1 MAVRGK
7 GCDGCGESCQSG
19 DRKSK
24 QSVTAAI
31 SRLFVSVHISS
42 SAPVRDPSGES
53 VPNKA

>member
-1 MAVRGK
+1 MRGK
-7 GCDGCGESCQSG
+7 DCDGCGESCQSG